1 MSIFAFRAS
10 SVTTRLDKPELPS
23 VSFMDTI
30 YVSPKRLSPFSV
42 SPFLLTHPLTTCL
55 QLNIRKRI
63 NRYPICFV
71 QYGNESIFKTKHEK
85 KKPTTQFLTL
95 PVLPRTRSVCHPI
108 FKEWHIPS
116 SWSYLKGVFV

>member
-1 MSIFAFRAS
+1 MSVFAVRAS

-23 VSFMDTI
+23 VSFMNTI

-55 QLNIRKRI
+55 QLNIRRRI
-63 NRYPICFV
+63 NRHPICFD

-85 KKPTTQFLTL
+85 KKPNN
-95 PVLPRTRSVCHPI
+95 PV
-108 FKEWHIPS
+108 
-116 SWSYLKGVFV
+116 SYFTCTSED